1 MASQINAASHTE
13 NVASRH
19 SPAPRRDDAEAD
31 LEQQAV
37 GEAIY
42 FQDDEGMW
50 VIEATLP
57 RDAGALLVRAIEA
70 VAATMQDAK

>member
-1 MASQINAASHTE
+1 M
-13 NVASRH
+13 
-19 SPAPRRDDAEAD
+19 
-31 LEQQAV
+31 

-70 VAATMQDAK
+70 VASTMQDAK